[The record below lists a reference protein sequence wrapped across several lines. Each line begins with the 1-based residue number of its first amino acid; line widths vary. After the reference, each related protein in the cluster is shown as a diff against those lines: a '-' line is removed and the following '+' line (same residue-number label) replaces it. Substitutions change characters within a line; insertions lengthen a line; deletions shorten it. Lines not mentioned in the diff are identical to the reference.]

1 MLLLA
6 TILLLNYYSR
16 SLPTE
21 TQKFFGNKFSESVKH
36 FGNFRKYFS
45 PKISLYTVCTKENM
59 FAVLSLIILCL
70 RVMEYSSV
78 NKMQSVNLAIVFGP
92 IIMRSRVD
100 SVANA
105 SLIPVQSKVMEAFL
119 TEHHT
124 IFS

>member
-1 MLLLA
+1 
-6 TILLLNYYSR
+6 
-16 SLPTE
+16 
-21 TQKFFGNKFSESVKH
+21 
-36 FGNFRKYFS
+36 
-45 PKISLYTVCTKENM
+45 M

-78 NKMQSVNLAIVFGP
+78 NKMQSVNLAIAFGP
-92 IIMRSRVD
+92 IIMRSRVN

-119 TEHHT
+119 TEYHT